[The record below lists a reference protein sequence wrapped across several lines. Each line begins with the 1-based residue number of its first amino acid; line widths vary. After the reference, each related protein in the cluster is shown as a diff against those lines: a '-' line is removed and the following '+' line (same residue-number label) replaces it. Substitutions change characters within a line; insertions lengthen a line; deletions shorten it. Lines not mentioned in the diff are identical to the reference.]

1 MVRLQIAPGVTHWRE
16 RLDRAA
22 QSALLNDVLAR
33 VELAPFYRPVMPK
46 TAAPFS
52 VLETNFGTLGW
63 ISDRSGYR
71 YAKTHPATGQ
81 AWPDIPHALLALWNE
96 MAQYEAPPQCCLV
109 DLYLGNA
116 KMGLHQDRDEEAR
129 DAPVLSVSLG
139 EAALFRIGGDR
150 DKRKTASVKLL
161 LRRCG
166 DVRRPGETCLSRHRP
181 GDRRKLDAGARWRA
195 HQLDP
200 APCHISEQ
208 KNARPGGL
216 TGRYAPLRAGY
227 REGMTGIR

>member
-1 MVRLQIAPGVTHWRE
+1 MCSKFILQKATRIRLLKGMKSSGWTWTIGT
-16 RLDRAA
+16 
-22 QSALLNDVLAR
+22 
-33 VELAPFYRPVMPK
+33 YR
-46 TAAPFS
+46 
-52 VLETNFGTLGW
+52 W
-63 ISDRSGYR
+63 
-71 YAKTHPATGQ
+71 
-81 AWPDIPHALLALWNE
+81 
-96 MAQYEAPPQCCLV
+96 
-109 DLYLGNA
+109 
-116 KMGLHQDRDEEAR
+116 
-129 DAPVLSVSLG
+129 LG

-161 LRRCG
+161 SG
-166 DVRRPGETCLSRHRP
+166 DVVMFAGPETCLSRHRP